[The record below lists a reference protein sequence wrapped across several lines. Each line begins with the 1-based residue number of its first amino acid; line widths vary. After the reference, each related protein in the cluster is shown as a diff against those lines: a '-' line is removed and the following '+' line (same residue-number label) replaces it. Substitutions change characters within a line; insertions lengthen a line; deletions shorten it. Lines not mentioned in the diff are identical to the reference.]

1 MHKRTFEI
9 IGRKGINPMISK
21 MRLICD
27 QAYKPGSVVDSHLSR
42 RTVARALQPPPRRQ
56 PGQPYLLH
64 GVAPD
69 RVYSA
74 GQFPAGG

>member
-21 MRLICD
+21 VRLICD
-27 QAYKPGSVVDSHLSR
+27 QAYKPGSVVDSHLSSLR
-42 RTVARALQPPPRRQ
+42 VAAQLKPPWGNYGRASHPRS
-56 PGQPYLLH
+56 

-69 RVYSA
+69 RVCRA
-74 GQFPAGG
+74 A